1 MALGT
6 DYETQDC
13 SLARALEIVGE
24 RWTMLILRETFFG
37 VRRFTDFQQRLDI
50 SKAVLTQRL
59 STLVDAGVL
68 ERQPRGGR
76 TDYVLTE
83 AGLALWPSLHALI
96 RWGDGRSD
104 PVRRRRI
111 FSHSGCGA
119 DIDEFGRC
127 PACGSVPGPT
137 DILVRPGPGL
147 GAPTRTDPISMA
159 LRDERA
165 LLTPF

>member
-6 DYETQDC
+6 DYDTQDC

-24 RWTMLILRETFFG
+24 RWTMLILRECFFG

-59 STLVDAGVL
+59 SDLIDAGVL
-68 ERQPRGGR
+68 ERAPRGGR

-83 AGLALWPSLHALI
+83 AGLQLWPSLHALI

-104 PVRRRRI
+104 PTRRRRI
-111 FSHSGCGA
+111 FSHSVCGT
-119 DIDEFGRC
+119 DIDEYGRC
-127 PACGSVPGPT
+127 PRCAAVPGAPEL
-137 DILVRPGPGL
+137 LVRPGPGL
-147 GAPTRTDPISMA
+147 GPATRTDPISMA
-159 LRDERA
+159 LRSERP